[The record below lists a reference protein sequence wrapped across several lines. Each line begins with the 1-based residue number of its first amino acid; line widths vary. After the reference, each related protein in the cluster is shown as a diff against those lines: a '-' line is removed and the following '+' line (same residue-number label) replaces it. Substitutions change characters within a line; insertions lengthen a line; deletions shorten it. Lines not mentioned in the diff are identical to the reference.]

1 DRILKINSDQRN
13 MGSSF
18 FGKPNMR
25 GSSPSSSSPTSS
37 SSSPGTR
44 RGKKNGSEKPKQP
57 QRGLGVAQLEKIRLH
72 GEMSC
77 NSFDNYSSSLYPQE
91 NVRMQGEYSS
101 IPSSSPSFTYASPSP
116 SPSPSYGLY
125 PNMID
130 VHRDQYERATMSWNP
145 RYGILESHHYLE
157 PNTTRHIFNE
167 DPCFTRR
174 SKSLGSGNPN
184 SGSNDNKELDLELRL
199 SL

>member
-1 DRILKINSDQRN
+1 

-18 FGKPNMR
+18 FGKPNMG

-37 SSSPGTR
+37 SSSPATR
-44 RGKKNGSEKPKQP
+44 RGKKNGSDKPKQP

-77 NSFDNYSSSLYPQE
+77 NSYNPSLYPQE
-91 NVRMQGEYSS
+91 DVRMQGGYSS

-116 SPSPSYGLY
+116 SPSFTYASPSPSPSSTPYGFN
-125 PNMID
+125 PNMMMG

-145 RYGILESHHYLE
+145 SYGILESQHSLE
-157 PNTTRHIFNE
+157 PNTTRHFIHE
-167 DPCFTRR
+167 DPNSTRR
-174 SKSLGSGNPN
+174 SKSLGSGNQN
-184 SGSNDNKELDLELRL
+184 SGSNDNQELDLELRL